1 MPHSQLHQQKK
12 KKNIAVFL
20 AVIAFMVVVFFVS
33 IIRMKQGAG
42 G

>member
-1 MPHSQLHQQKK
+1 MPHSDLHKQKK

-20 AVIAFMVVVFFVS
+20 AVVAFMVVVFFVS
-33 IIRMKQGAG
+33 IIRMKQGVG